1 MTLLFWDRYT
11 GTRAIT
17 KAQADAVKDIV
28 DKHDNAFRRR
38 TEPKQ
43 GQTYLFDGHSVDP
56 SGPIADMIRAFDN
69 SGNIGHMN
77 SCGQSGIGGLHVTAG
92 LKDPPIDFS
101 SDSELIKRHSATNWA
116 KGKQGWELPLCLQLT
131 RHLNPIPYNVDLFN
145 YMLQRG
151 ETMRTL
157 AWSQAIANY
166 GRSKICSFIKIMG

>member
-1 MTLLFWDRYT
+1 
-11 GTRAIT
+11 
-17 KAQADAVKDIV
+17 
-28 DKHDNAFRRR
+28 
-38 TEPKQ
+38 
-43 GQTYLFDGHSVDP
+43 
-56 SGPIADMIRAFDN
+56 MIRAFDN
-69 SGNIGHMN
+69 SGPIGHMN

-157 AWSQAIANY
+157 AWSQVDKHDNAFRRRTEPKQGQTYLFDGHSVDPSGPIADMIRAFDNSGPIGHMNSCGQSGIGGTY
-166 GRSKICSFIKIMG
+166 LIH